1 MTNFASH
8 MSWGSR
14 VLARSGA
21 ALYGPCMNN
30 KTFIDRF
37 ALWSIGI
44 ASLHFSLETLFTLRF
59 GQSFVGLLP
68 DYIAVAL
75 LIWAGL
81 QVRKNN
87 AALGLLCGAWGFT
100 LCLHYR
106 TWAWRFEDVMTGS
119 ATPVVETTMYVL
131 MYTMPIS
138 IISFIITLILCLPT
152 AQSSARVQ

>member
-1 MTNFASH
+1 MTDFERH
-8 MSWGSR
+8 MSCGSR

-30 KTFIDRF
+30 KTFIGRF
-37 ALWSIGI
+37 ALWSIGM
-44 ASLHFSLETLFTLRF
+44 ACLHFSLETLVTLRF

-68 DYIAVAL
+68 DYVAVAL

-81 QVRKNN
+81 QVLKNN

-106 TWAWRFEDVMTGS
+106 AWAWRFEEVMTGS
-119 ATPVVETTMYVL
+119 ATPLVETTMYVL

-138 IISFIITLILCLPT
+138 IISFIITLMLCMPT
-152 AQSSARVQ
+152 ARNYGS

>member
-8 MSWGSR
+8 VSWGYR

-30 KTFIDRF
+30 KTFIGRF

-44 ASLHFSLETLFTLRF
+44 ACLHFSVETLFTLRF
-59 GQSFVGLLP
+59 GQSFIGLLP

-106 TWAWRFEDVMTGS
+106 AWAWRFEEVMTGIS
-119 ATPVVETTMYVL
+119 TPVAETTMYVL
-131 MYTMPIS
+131 TYTAPIS
-138 IISFIITLILCLPT
+138 IISFIITLMLCMPT
-152 AQSSARVQ
+152 ARNHGS

>member
-8 MSWGSR
+8 VSWGSR

-30 KTFIDRF
+30 KTFIGRF

-44 ASLHFSLETLFTLRF
+44 ACLHFSVETLFTLRF
-59 GQSFVGLLP
+59 GQSFIGLLP

-87 AALGLLCGAWGFT
+87 AALWLLLGAWGFT

-106 TWAWRFEDVMTGS
+106 AWAWRFEEVMTGS
-119 ATPVVETTMYVL
+119 ATPVVEATMYVL
-131 MYTMPIS
+131 TYTAPIS
-138 IISFIITLILCLPT
+138 IISFIITWMLCMPT
-152 AQSSARVQ
+152 ARNYSS

>member
-1 MTNFASH
+1 MY
-8 MSWGSR
+8 R
-14 VLARSGA
+14 PR
-21 ALYGPCMNN
+21 MNN
-30 KTFIDRF
+30 KTFIGRF

-44 ASLHFSLETLFTLRF
+44 ACLHFSLETLFTLRF

-87 AALGLLCGAWGFT
+87 AAIGLLCGAWGFT

-106 TWAWRFEDVMTGS
+106 TWAWRFEEVMTGS

-138 IISFIITLILCLPT
+138 IISFIITLILCMPT
-152 AQSSARVQ
+152 ERSHGT

>member
-1 MTNFASH
+1 M
-8 MSWGSR
+8 
-14 VLARSGA
+14 LARSGA

-44 ASLHFSLETLFTLRF
+44 ACFHFSFETLFTLRF
-59 GQSFVGLLP
+59 GQSFIGLLP

-106 TWAWRFEDVMTGS
+106 AWAWRFEEVMTGS

-131 MYTMPIS
+131 TYTAPIS
-138 IISFIITLILCLPT
+138 IISFIITLMLCMPT
-152 AQSSARVQ
+152 ARNHGS

>member
-8 MSWGSR
+8 VSWGSR

-30 KTFIDRF
+30 KTFIGRF

-44 ASLHFSLETLFTLRF
+44 ACLHFSVETLFTLRF
-59 GQSFVGLLP
+59 GQSFIGLLP

-106 TWAWRFEDVMTGS
+106 AWAWRFEEVMTGS
-119 ATPVVETTMYVL
+119 ATPVVEAAMYVL
-131 MYTMPIS
+131 TYTAPIS
-138 IISFIITLILCLPT
+138 IISFIITLMLCMPT
-152 AQSSARVQ
+152 ARNYSS